1 MRKVIYSPMVSL
13 DGFVEGPNREID
25 WGLVDEELHTYI
37 NEQQSQ
43 IDTYLLGRRMYEVMT
58 YWDTAETDLSN
69 PEYILEFA
77 RIWQGMRKIVFS
89 KTLEQVQGNARLSRG
104 NIVEEIAQLKAQPGK
119 DMGVGGATIAATLI
133 QSGLIDEYQLF
144 INPIILG
151 RGTPMFPTLDH
162 KTGLRLIETR
172 TFSSGVVFLRYQP
185 TGKASQEK

>member
-89 KTLEQVQGNARLSRG
+89 KTLEQVQGNARLSRE

-119 DMGVGGATIAATLI
+119 DMGVGGATIAAALMPLN
-133 QSGLIDEYQLF
+133 LIDEYELY
-144 INPIILG
+144 IHPVVLG
-151 RGTPMFPTLDH
+151 SGTRMFQASDH
-162 KTGLRLIETR
+162 RLSLRLIEFR
-172 TFSSGVVFLRYQP
+172 TFQSGVVLLRYQP
-185 TGKASQEK
+185 AGKAA